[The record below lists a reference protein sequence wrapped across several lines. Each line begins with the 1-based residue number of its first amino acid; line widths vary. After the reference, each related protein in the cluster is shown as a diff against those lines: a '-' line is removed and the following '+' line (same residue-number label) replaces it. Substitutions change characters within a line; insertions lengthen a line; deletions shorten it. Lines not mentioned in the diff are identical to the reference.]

1 MNTKKRKQPSSS
13 TPTKALVGDLE
24 RFIQHEEAKTDVV
37 TPPTSKRLKLNDYA
51 EKVLAEVEDLGQSA
65 FRIRLS

>member
-1 MNTKKRKQPSSS
+1 MNTKKRKQPSTC

-37 TPPTSKRLKLNDYA
+37 TPPASKRLKLNDYG
-51 EKVLAEVEDLGQSA
+51 EKVFAEVEDLGPSV
-65 FRIRLS
+65 FRILLS